1 MLSHAAP
8 DNLPSNTPSIRRQL
22 LKWYDRSRRDL
33 PWRAPPGERPD
44 PYHVLISESMLQQ
57 TQVATVIPYYNRF
70 IARFPTVEDLAAA
83 DAQDVLRLW
92 QGLGYYSRAQNLL
105 AAAKMIVTDF
115 AGQVPADVESLL
127 RLPGGGRY
135 PAGAVASIA
144 FDRRQPILDGNV
156 ARVLCRLDRI
166 ESADVRDRETVARL
180 WKLATD
186 LVPARRPGDF
196 IQALM

>member
-1 MLSHAAP
+1 MLSDSAP
-8 DNLPSNTPSIRRQL
+8 FTVSSNAPAIRRQL

-33 PWRAPPGERPD
+33 PWRARPGERPD

-70 IARFPTVEDLAAA
+70 IARFPTVHALAAA

-115 AGQVPADVESLL
+115 NG
-127 RLPGGGRY
+127 
-135 PAGAVASIA
+135 
-144 FDRRQPILDGNV
+144 
-156 ARVLCRLDRI
+156 
-166 ESADVRDRETVARL
+166 
-180 WKLATD
+180 
-186 LVPARRPGDF
+186 LV
-196 IQALM
+196 